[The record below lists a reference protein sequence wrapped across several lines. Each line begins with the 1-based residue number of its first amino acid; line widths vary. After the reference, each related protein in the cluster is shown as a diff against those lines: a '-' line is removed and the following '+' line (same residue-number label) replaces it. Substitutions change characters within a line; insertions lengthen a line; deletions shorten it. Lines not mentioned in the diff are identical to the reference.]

1 MFTHLF
7 LQYEWF
13 PQLCQTDY
21 TQHRN
26 MFQIFCLENPVGVIC
41 SNLECY
47 LWLRLS
53 PFHFSS
59 SWCCAG
65 WKNRCCPGGYS
76 SVVLML
82 HCQCSVGLLWR
93 ICLENLYNVINGYA
107 MNSKNEGLRTT
118 HTRLYSY
125 SIKIDMS
132 KLARFPR
139 MDYSIS
145 FLLSPST
152 PYLIFEGPSAGNEAF
167 HSDMNHFSNAHAF
180 LTQVDLQRCSF
191 TKYSM
196 VMWRK
201 KNDFVI
207 LCSLSHRGS
216 YLKLSWESFL
226 RICSTVSAHEI
237 ATLDLNVIASY
248 TCSSI
253 SEVAYHTRQAV
264 LLMIQV
270 E

>member
-7 LQYEWF
+7 LQYERF

-21 TQHRN
+21 IQHRN

-47 LWLRLS
+47 LRLWLS

-65 WKNRCCPGGYS
+65 WKNRCCLRGYS

-93 ICLENLYNVINGYA
+93 ICSENLYNVINEYA
-107 MNSKNEGLRTT
+107 MNRKMKVSEPPTLDCIATQ
-118 HTRLYSY
+118 
-125 SIKIDMS
+125 IDMS
-132 KLARFPR
+132 KFLH

-145 FLLSPST
+145 FLLFPST
-152 PYLIFEGPSAGNEAF
+152 HDHYPIFEGLSVGNEASQ
-167 HSDMNHFSNAHAF
+167 SDMNTFSNAHAF

-191 TKYSM
+191 TKYSL
-196 VMWRK
+196 VMWK
-201 KNDFVI
+201 KKWFCNF
-207 LCSLSHRGS
+207 
-216 YLKLSWESFL
+216 
-226 RICSTVSAHEI
+226 
-237 ATLDLNVIASY
+237 
-248 TCSSI
+248 
-253 SEVAYHTRQAV
+253 
-264 LLMIQV
+264 M
-270 E
+270 